1 VARYFSNSHKENPM
15 ALIVHFTPRGMTET
29 KYAEILR
36 RLDAAGAGA
45 PPGRLHH
52 TCYGPK
58 SALVVVDV
66 YDTPANFEAFGKT
79 LVPILESVGVD
90 VGKPEVTDVHNIIR
104 G

>member
-1 VARYFSNSHKENPM
+1 M
-15 ALIVHFTPRGMTET
+15 ALIVHFTPKGMNDK

-36 RLDAAGAGA
+36 RLEAAGAGA

-58 SALVVVDV
+58 DALLVIDV
-66 YDTPANFEAFGKT
+66 YDTQSSFEAFGQV
-79 LVPILESVGVD
+79 LVPILKAMEVD
-90 VGKPEVTDVHNIIR
+90 VGQPQVTPVHNIIR

>member
-1 VARYFSNSHKENPM
+1 M
-15 ALIVHFTPRGMTET
+15 AIIVHFAPKGMTDT

-36 RLDAAGAGA
+36 RLEAAGASV
-45 PPGRLHH
+45 PPGRLYHA
-52 TCYGPK
+52 CYGPK

-66 YDTPANFEAFGKT
+66 YDTPANFERFGKT
-79 LVPILESVGVD
+79 LVPILEAVGVD